1 MASARQWRTPRRVG
15 QVFRGG
21 GRGICAPQK
30 KMAPKEFQASSPG
43 NCKGPWF
50 WPASVQIPAD
60 LEHHPVRKFCGI
72 SRHLGGGELVTP
84 SRSAPP
90 CCIVLSFFWAD
101 FHLHRFGDRVGRFFK
116 DHLLRLTSVQS
127 LLSAETRNFFNR
139 LFLPFQKGLNGYGSY
154 IYFAFFCTKCCLLS
168 PADQQFRTSRRF
180 PKNPL
185 IASCAAQLLGGGGIM
200 THHAIPFQ
208 KKSN

>member
-1 MASARQWRTPRRVG
+1 MANPSEGWTGLPWRGKGNLRATKKKWHQKSFKPPPRETAKVPGSG
-15 QVFRGG
+15 QPRYKS
-21 GRGICAPQK
+21 PQIWSTTQFENFV
-30 KMAPKEFQASSPG
+30 EFQDI
-43 NCKGPWF
+43 W
-50 WPASVQIPAD
+50 
-60 LEHHPVRKFCGI
+60 
-72 SRHLGGGELVTP
+72 GGELVTP